1 MSEKKR
7 DAIKKK
13 CEKLAEF
20 LTETNDILGDTF
32 GVDQMFCFVSRMDG
46 LWIRLG
52 DRVKRLQ
59 ALRKNGK
66 NSMSSEEEQ
75 VVAEIAGLCILLLC
89 EDDNIHAGAEEEQDD
104 YDDFEDF
111 DDADYDDETDTAAV
125 DEPPA
130 APQKPKKS
138 SKKK

>member
-20 LTETNDILGDTF
+20 LTETNDILGDSF
-32 GVDQMFCFVSRMDG
+32 GVNQMFCFVSGMDA
-46 LWIRLG
+46 LWVRLG
-52 DRVKRLQ
+52 DRVKRLH

-66 NSMSSEEEQ
+66 NPMSSEEVEA
-75 VVAEIAGLCILLLC
+75 VAEIAGLCILLLC

-104 YDDFEDF
+104 YDDF
-111 DDADYDDETDTAAV
+111 DDA

-130 APQKPKKS
+130 PAQ
-138 SKKK
+138 